1 MESKKIILVVDDELQ
16 TRKIAYAS
24 ALDTHY
30 DVTYT
35 DNADLVYDVIRK
47 SNADLFLVD
56 LDLSDFIDP
65 NTNSP
70 MYVQNV
76 LNAIGTDKP
85 VILLSASYDDLMK
98 NGKLTPIIR
107 NSVER
112 GYNICSFFA
121 WSEIQ
126 NVADK
131 FTDKDYRDALYSKL
145 DFMIQ
150 KDRHPYDFGIVCAL
164 ESELQPFMD
173 KALSGSVSEIVKDE
187 IHYKRAVLKTKSG
200 RKLNFIAA
208 CSSYMGIADSSIIA
222 TNMVTR
228 FGVEKIYMVGV
239 CGGRESEGVKIGDV
253 IIPMESVAY
262 QRGKLTNYGFSSDIM
277 SAKPREGGVIKCSD
291 ANDILN
297 ELFKEYLSNYI
308 QEEGKSLA
316 VERPKVYYNVMA
328 CADYVIDKDDEL
340 DKIADTISKRKLCA
354 VDMESY
360 GIFRTGELM
369 NINTMV
375 IKSVMDLTNNKSDK
389 YKPYAS
395 YLAAN
400 YLYQLLFHERF

>member
-16 TRKIAYAS
+16 TRKSAYAS

-35 DNADLVYDVIRK
+35 DNADLVYDVIRN

-131 FTDKDYRDALYSKL
+131 FTDKD
-145 DFMIQ
+145 
-150 KDRHPYDFGIVCAL
+150 
-164 ESELQPFMD
+164 
-173 KALSGSVSEIVKDE
+173 
-187 IHYKRAVLKTKSG
+187 
-200 RKLNFIAA
+200 
-208 CSSYMGIADSSIIA
+208 
-222 TNMVTR
+222 
-228 FGVEKIYMVGV
+228 
-239 CGGRESEGVKIGDV
+239 
-253 IIPMESVAY
+253 
-262 QRGKLTNYGFSSDIM
+262 
-277 SAKPREGGVIKCSD
+277 
-291 ANDILN
+291 
-297 ELFKEYLSNYI
+297 
-308 QEEGKSLA
+308 
-316 VERPKVYYNVMA
+316 
-328 CADYVIDKDDEL
+328 
-340 DKIADTISKRKLCA
+340 
-354 VDMESY
+354 
-360 GIFRTGELM
+360 
-369 NINTMV
+369 
-375 IKSVMDLTNNKSDK
+375 
-389 YKPYAS
+389 
-395 YLAAN
+395 
-400 YLYQLLFHERF
+400 